1 MRTRRPNIPIF
12 IYFMYRDFR
21 KNGKKNTE
29 LKVYQPMENNKIKLS
44 QYADGTQL
52 ILDGTEKTLKAA
64 LNFLNNFT

>member
-1 MRTRRPNIPIF
+1 
-12 IYFMYRDFR
+12 MYRDFR